1 MDNKNEEKVSFRG
14 KTFDTKIDFDGVG
27 LDGCTIA
34 DGGIVSVTGAPSV
47 VQNTIVQKG
56 GKLIVHEGMVLDIM
70 VEDGGYLELGKA
82 TVWYHIYVKSGGKIV
97 LPGKPNEQIF
107 VDLGAIITT
116 NTSTNDKSNDNCSCD
131 ELTKE
136 IMDSDHGRDNGEEF
150 DQDADHNPKI
160 NDEDDDL
167 QAKLEED
174 AKNAQFT
181 SGACGKNDDK
191 DEEYPVVDHKNRTR
205 LYIEGHCNYDD
216 VLSEIAF
223 FEFVYEDHIFTIEP
237 DLSDECIDT
246 GDNVKDTVKIYIK
259 HLPRYLDLD
268 DYDLSLYNIVFKDTA
283 PADLRFSVALVLYED
298 AIVDIAF
305 TELHDAHV
313 CKCDDDE
320 EDDDPLSSTIILKGK
335 LVGQVVKH
343 WDEGRVIIEHD
354 GVQYFVAQKCGP
366 KSELY
371 PETMTFKIEITPDR
385 LVDADGTILTGD
397 EMVEALHNCKMVDWH
412 DCAAAA
418 LPVIEEC
425 IIDGIDTKVDIDWMD
440 IEIQINGYSYDDPII
455 WDSIK
460 INTSYK
466 NQTGITIVDDKS
478 ERRAYFDAKQNS
490 FTVYSTPR
498 FGIKPDGTKIYGME
512 LKYALSTCILTGFN
526 LKDSVKDE
534 KIEISSF
541 LVNHVYHN
549 IKLEEE
555 NEHYKLFTYVRLDGQ
570 TEELSKKFK
579 REVPEKQETR
589 SPKMI
594 LEGKYKYFIPMLKI
608 YLCVADNILGETKYL
623 LWSDHSD
630 INYSENDDVEL
641 EFTKV
646 EFVSNDKKI
655 NNPIDIVGKDF
666 KIIVESFEGTLGEF
680 KPTRFKWGKVEYTFN

>member
-1 MDNKNEEKVSFRG
+1 MANNNEKLEYRAEDL
-14 KTFDTKIDFDGVG
+14 DTIYKFDGVSVN
-27 LDGCTIA
+27 CCNVVA
-34 DGGIVSVTGAPSV
+34 GGDVTVLGQVSV
-47 VQNTIVQKG
+47 VQNVKIKDG
-56 GKLIVHEGMVLDIM
+56 GKLNVKEGMLIDVL
-70 VEDGGYLELGKA
+70 VEEGGHLEIGQSCA
-82 TVWYHIYVKSGGKIV
+82 WFHIYVKKGGE
-97 LPGKPNEQIF
+97 LTLHSPGNAQIF
-107 VDLGAIITT
+107 ADKGAIIHE
-116 NTSTNDKSNDNCSCD
+116 DVDVCD
-131 ELTKE
+131 ELTKD
-136 IMDSDHGRDNGEEF
+136 IMDTCHGRDNGEEF
-150 DQDADHNPKI
+150 DQDADHNPQIDDK
-160 NDEDDDL
+160 DDDL

-174 AKNAQFT
+174 AKNKQFT
-181 SGACGKNDDK
+181 EGATGIWVGQD
-191 DEEYPVVDHKNRTR
+191 EYPTVDHKNRTR

-223 FEFVYEDHIFTIEP
+223 FEFVYDDHIITIEP

-268 DYDLSLYNIVFKDTA
+268 DFDLSLSNIIFKDTA
-283 PADLRFSVALVLYED
+283 PSDLRFSVTLVLYED
-298 AIVDIAF
+298 AIVDVAL

-354 GVQYFVAQKCGP
+354 GEQYFVAQKCGS

-371 PETMTFKIEITPDR
+371 PDTMTFKIEITPDR
-385 LVDADGTILTGD
+385 LMDADGTILTGD
-397 EMVEALHNCKMVDWH
+397 EMVEVLHNCKMADWH
-412 DCAAAA
+412 DCAAEA

-490 FTVYSTPR
+490 FTIYSTPR
-498 FGIKPDGTKIYGME
+498 FGIKSDGTKIYGME

-570 TEELSKKFK
+570 TEEPSKKSK

-641 EFTKV
+641 EFTEV

-655 NNPIDIVGKDF
+655 NNPIDIDGKDF

>member
-1 MDNKNEEKVSFRG
+1 MDKNTNTPVLFKGTEIN
-14 KTFDTKIDFDGVG
+14 TNLTIDGG
-27 LDGCTIA
+27 AIHGCNIT
-34 DGGIVSVTGAPSV
+34 DGGIVTITNPVSV
-47 VQNTIVQKG
+47 VQDSKVKKG
-56 GKLIVHEGMVLDIM
+56 GKLLINEGMAIDII
-70 VEDGGYLELGKA
+70 VEDGGYLELGTSCVAYNIWAKDGSEVLLHGAEKMNRILRDQKA
-82 TVWYHIYVKSGGKIV
+82 EVTVA
-97 LPGKPNEQIF
+97 
-107 VDLGAIITT
+107 D
-116 NTSTNDKSNDNCSCD
+116 NDSPCD

-150 DQDADHNPKI
+150 DQDVDHNPQIDDK
-160 NDEDDDL
+160 DDDL

-174 AKNAQFT
+174 AKNKQFT
-181 SGACGKNDDK
+181 EGATGIWVGQD
-191 DEEYPVVDHKNRTR
+191 EYPTVDHKNRTR
-205 LYIEGHCNYDD
+205 LYIEGYCNYDD

-223 FEFVYEDHIFTIEP
+223 FEFVYDDHIITIEP

-268 DYDLSLYNIVFKDTA
+268 DFDLSLSNIIFKDTA
-283 PADLRFSVALVLYED
+283 PADLRFSVSLVLYED
-298 AIVDIAF
+298 AIVDVAL

-320 EDDDPLSSTIILKGK
+320 EDDDPLSSIIILKGK

-343 WDEGRVIIEHD
+343 WDEGRIIVEHD

-371 PETMTFKIEITPDR
+371 PNTMTFKIEITPDR

-412 DCAAAA
+412 DCADEA
-418 LPVIEEC
+418 LPIIEEC

-498 FGIKPDGTKIYGME
+498 FGIKPDGMKIYGME

-541 LVNHVYHN
+541 IVNHVYHN

-555 NEHYKLFTYVRLDGQ
+555 NEHYKLFTYVRLDGP
-570 TEELSKKFK
+570 TEEPNKKSK

-623 LWSDHSD
+623 LWSNHSD
-630 INYSENDDVEL
+630 INYSETDDVEL
-641 EFTKV
+641 EFTEV